1 MQYKYIEVIFKVI
14 ITIYYAFYI
23 LLLNIFIFF
32 FLFIIIYEA
41 YMFNQYF
48 CIFCNRINQI

>member
-32 FLFIIIYEA
+32 FCSLSFMELIYLL
-41 YMFNQYF
+41 Y
-48 CIFCNRINQI
+48 